1 MTGPFARLYE
11 MTLRWAAHRYAPRY
25 LAALSFA
32 ESSFFPIP
40 PDVMLMPM
48 ALARPTRAMF
58 FALLTTVFSVLG
70 GLFGY
75 LIGYFA
81 IELVL
86 PLIRQLGH
94 GEAYSQAQVWFLD
107 YGFWVV
113 LLAGFSPIPYKV
125 FTLAAGGLML
135 PVIPFILASLVGRGS
150 RFFLVA
156 ALVAWGGPKVEP
168 LLKRYIAWIGWLCV
182 ALLVIAYFIWVH

>member
-1 MTGPFARLYE
+1 

-168 LLKRYIAWIGWLCV
+168 LLKRYIDWIGWLCV

>member
-168 LLKRYIAWIGWLCV
+168 LLKRYIDWIGWLCV